1 MYDRFRDASEI
12 FLPVFIFATMFNV
25 GLTQKPSRILQN
37 LRNWHFLLRMLVAN
51 FVIVPALMIALV
63 YVTDFNPALQAGLL
77 TMACCAGAPFL
88 IKLTQTSKSDIALGA
103 TVMMVLVVGTVVF
116 APLLL
121 PFVIEG
127 INVDAGAIAS
137 ALVRQLLLPIV
148 IGMALAQ
155 FIPQVARTVQPWVAR
170 IGNYALY
177 GVLVTTLMGWWPNLR
192 EIIGTGAIAGGL
204 AVIAMAFWIG
214 YLMGDGQDHLQDV
227 GGLGT
232 AQRNTAAAMIIAT
245 QNFDNSDTF
254 VLVTVV
260 NTLGI
265 VMLLGFATLLSRD
278 NRPRMV
284 DPATMRADAE
294 APTLVN

>member
-155 FIPQVARTVQPWVAR
+155 FIPQVARIVQPWVAR

-177 GVLVTTLMGWWPNLR
+177 GVLVTTLIGWWPNLR

-227 GGLGT
+227 G
-232 AQRNTAAAMIIAT
+232 
-245 QNFDNSDTF
+245 DS
-254 VLVTVV
+254 VP
-260 NTLGI
+260 
-265 VMLLGFATLLSRD
+265 LSAILR
-278 NRPRMV
+278 RQ
-284 DPATMRADAE
+284 
-294 APTLVN
+294 